1 MNFLQLVQ
9 MTKREAGIS
18 GTMPATVQNP
28 VEEIARVAG
37 WVNAAWIDIQ
47 TLHTEWEFMRTP
59 FSFNTVVGQG
69 QYTPIQANAVAAVR
83 PGVSD
88 LGSWKLDSFRRYLLS
103 GGVAGEQYLPYL
115 GYNTFRNMYLFGQMR
130 TTQAP
135 PVTFTVDPTKNL
147 ILGNVP
153 DAIYNINGEYYAIPY
168 SLVADADEPDMPSQ
182 FHTAIVWKAIA
193 HYGMYEAAGE
203 AVQRGEKEYS
213 AMLSRLEAD
222 QLPQITF
229 GAPLA

>member
-18 GTMPATVQNP
+18 GSALGTVQNP

-37 WVNAAWIDIQ
+37 WVNAAWLDIQ
-47 TLHTEWEFMRTP
+47 TLHTEWEFMRTG
-59 FSFNTVVGQG
+59 FSFNTTAGQG
-69 QYTPIQANAVAAVR
+69 TYTPVQAGIYLAAT
-83 PGVSD
+83 PTVSN
-88 LGSWKLDSFRRYLLS
+88 LGSWKLDSFRKYLVAN
-103 GGVAGEQYLPYL
+103 GVTAEQYLPYL
-115 GYNTFRNMYLFGQMR
+115 DYNTFRNMYLFGQMR
-130 TTQAP
+130 TVQAP
-135 PVTFTVDPTKNL
+135 PVTFTIDPQKNL
-147 ILGNVP
+147 LLGNVP
-153 DAIYNINGEYYAIPY
+153 DDTYNINGEYFLLPS
-168 SLVADADEPDMPSQ
+168 SLSADTDTPNMPAQ

-203 AVQRGEKEYS
+203 AVQRGEKEYETL
-213 AMLSRLEAD
+213 LSRLEAD